1 MSEQAI
7 VRRLKEGDLVLLKM
21 DTSLDTLSLLS
32 GLRLVH
38 SEEPLTP
45 RVQVRRWGLVLK
57 YLNFF
62 SGGK

>member
-7 VRRLKEGDLVLLKM
+7 GRRLKEGDLVLLKM

-45 RVQVRRWGLVLK
+45 EFRL
-57 YLNFF
+57 
-62 SGGK
+62 GGGDSF